1 MAHLLLTGFE
11 PFGSF
16 KTNPS
21 WDALVHARDHGLFGD
36 LDVAL
41 SRIPVTYAGAY
52 AAFDDALRAHKPR
65 VALSF
70 GLHGG
75 LSGRQA
81 DTIYVETTA
90 RNRDGAQK
98 ADNAGVTR
106 PEQVIDPGA
115 PATLA
120 NTLDVP
126 AMLAALAAA
135 GFVAKASDNAGAYLC
150 NHLFFRGAHAL
161 QGQIGYGFVHV
172 PPVKD
177 MGGILTLEQLARA
190 MAVAAIAAVSNG

>member
-21 WDALVHARDHGLFGD
+21 WDALVFARDHGLFGN

-41 SRIPVTYAGAY
+41 ARIPVIYDGAF
-52 AAFDDALRAHKPR
+52 AAFQAALVSHKPR

-98 ADNAGVTR
+98 ADNAGITR
-106 PEQVIDPGA
+106 PEQAIEPGA
-115 PATLA
+115 PDTLPG
-120 NTLDVP
+120 TLDVP
-126 AMLAALAAA
+126 AMLAALQAA
-135 GFVAKASDNAGAYLC
+135 GFAAKASDNAGSYLC
-150 NHLFFRGAHAL
+150 NHLFFRGARAL

-190 MAVAAIAAVSNG
+190 MAVAARAAA